1 MRIALSTLALLGLAQ
16 ANSLTAQAE
25 TMTDAGYGC
34 PETIFPPG
42 TTSPPEDE
50 NIIVQAKAAYECQQ
64 ADKARRLVNAIALG
78 WGQPSP

>member
-25 TMTDAGYGC
+25 TTTDAGYGC

-50 NIIVQAKAAYECQQ
+50 NIIVQA
-64 ADKARRLVNAIALG
+64 
-78 WGQPSP
+78 